1 MCGGEICG
9 LLGLLGSAMILYP
22 EQLIL
27 DHEICQ
33 MAYDVLHGFEFDE
46 GDMALDVIKVVGPRG
61 HLMKQK
67 HTRKHIRDFRLSK
80 LLRQTGS
87 DGVLGDP
94 REVAL
99 EEFKRIEA
107 THHPEPLP
115 AEVMAELDRVLDAA
129 GREMERIGR

>member
-1 MCGGEICG
+1 
-9 LLGLLGSAMILYP
+9 
-22 EQLIL
+22 
-27 DHEICQ
+27 
-33 MAYDVLHGFEFDE
+33 
-46 GDMALDVIKVVGPRG
+46 MALDVIKVVGPRG
-61 HLMKQK
+61 HFLEQK

-87 DGVLGDP
+87 DGVLRDP

-115 AEVMAELDRVLDAA
+115 AEVMAELNRILDAA
-129 GREMERIGR
+129 EREVERIGG